1 MGSKMEFDLAV
12 LKQAAD
18 KACEMAYE
26 DRRLIAGPVNWGDL
40 GCTSAERYQDHTGH
54 VGYRILIEEAAPEA
68 QGLQEYIA
76 GKLEEMGCPGIEVLT
91 EW

>member
-1 MGSKMEFDLAV
+1 MDSKMEFDIAV

-40 GCTSAERYQDHTGH
+40 GCTMAERYEYHTGRI
-54 VGYRILIEEAAPEA
+54 GYRVLIEEAAPEA

-76 GKLEEMGCPGIEVLT
+76 WKLDEMGCPGIVVLT